1 MLQALCDG
9 IYEVLCALRGDEEQ
23 IAVVACRQS
32 RDKSL
37 ALYHLT
43 CLHVDVSHRVTCK
56 IKEELLATGAH
67 VGQDGR
73 GRFFLGLGIL
83 IVVETELGEAVVV
96 VRMFPDVF
104 LPQEFQCDMLAL
116 HLLLEIGKQCLEYF
130 KTPVGICR
138 IATLQTM
145 FKHGVVEFEKTFY
158 TEFIGK
164 GLLYVVVHG
173 LLVDADYC
181 GRLAV
186 GDSLLLQEQ

>member
-1 MLQALCDG
+1 MCDG

-23 IAVVACRQS
+23 IAVVACGQS
-32 RDKSL
+32 CDKSL
-37 ALYHLT
+37 TLYHLA
-43 CLHVDVSHRVTCK
+43 CLHVDVSHRVTGK
-56 IKEELLATGAH
+56 VKEELLATGAH
-67 VGQDGR
+67 VGKDGR
-73 GRFFLGLGIL
+73 GRFFPSLGIL
-83 IVVETELGEAVVV
+83 IVVETELGETVVII
-96 VRMFPDVF
+96 RMLLYVF
-104 LPQEFQCDMLAL
+104 LPQEFQRDVLAL

-145 FKHGVVEFEKTFY
+145 FKGVVKFEKTFY
-158 TEFIGK
+158 TELIGK

-186 GDSLLLQEQ
+186 GDTLLLKEK

>member
-1 MLQALCDG
+1 MLQALRDG
-9 IYEVLCALRGDEEQ
+9 IHKILCALRVDEEQ

-67 VGQDGR
+67 VGKDGR

-116 HLLLEIGKQCLEYF
+116 HLLLEIGKQCLEHL
-130 KTPVGICR
+130 KTSVGICR
-138 IATLQTM
+138 IAAL
-145 FKHGVVEFEKTFY
+145 
-158 TEFIGK
+158 
-164 GLLYVVVHG
+164 
-173 LLVDADYC
+173 
-181 GRLAV
+181 
-186 GDSLLLQEQ
+186 